1 MLSLRKFSFGRLAL
15 LLVCVVPLGA
25 WLLVKPVRVLAPTWV
40 GVTCPVTSICVD
52 DPARLAEAVKLHAEA
67 LAFVA
72 ATLQPVTDVPKVIF
86 CSSQRCADAF
96 GLGARSA
103 VTLGTWGTVIG
114 PRAWRDYYVRHE
126 VIHQLQAEKLGVL
139 RLLLRPS
146 WWVEGMAYALSQDPR
161 TPLAEPF
168 EGYRRAFRA
177 WHATHPGQG
186 VWTSADAP

>member
-1 MLSLRKFSFGRLAL
+1 MLVL
-15 LLVCVVPLGA
+15 CVVPLTA
-25 WLLVKPVRVLAPTWV
+25 WWIVKPVRVLAPTWV

-52 DPARLAEAVKLHAEA
+52 DPARLAEAAQLHAEA

-72 ATLQPVTDVPKVIF
+72 ATLQPVTDAPKVIF

-146 WWVEGMAYALSQDPR
+146 WWVEGMAYGLSQDPR
-161 TPLAEPF
+161 KPLAGPY
-168 EGYRRAFRA
+168 EGYRTAFMA
-177 WHATHPGQG
+177 WHKTHPGQD
-186 VWTSADAP
+186 VWTAAEVP